1 MAQLGA
7 RLNGIEEVVGS
18 NPTGSTN
25 YDPGLSPGFV
35 DKKPGVIGY
44 LLESRGH
51 RVQALAQV
59 FAEHSPEIAISMDDE
74 NQTRLLSF
82 RLGRNRSR
90 NHSSE

>member
-1 MAQLGA
+1 
-7 RLNGIEEVVGS
+7 
-18 NPTGSTN
+18 
-25 YDPGLSPGFV
+25 
-35 DKKPGVIGY
+35 
-44 LLESRGH
+44 
-51 RVQALAQV
+51 VQALAQV